1 MDSSWQFES
10 EDGRKD
16 GDDLG
21 FDREALG
28 AIPHDVLQNVFRKFA
43 RMTLTLREIED
54 WLDTRE
60 ARPCAVSGSSGFGLP
75 SRAPRRL
82 PRLSLD
88 NLDDT
93 IQKEEESGD

>member
-10 EDGRKD
+10 DGSREDA
-16 GDDLG
+16 DDVS
-21 FDREALG
+21 FDREALS

-60 ARPCAVSGSSGFGLP
+60 ARPCAVSGPGSFGLP
-75 SRAPRRL
+75 SRGPRRL

-93 IQKEEESGD
+93 IQKEEEDGD